1 MVMVSGVNYLK
12 VMSVEVRAIRKS
24 ITRNL
29 EELLGFIVGFQILPS
44 LVGYSAVESWSVN
57 IRNLVNSRSMRGNV
71 KKDIK
76 Y

>member
-1 MVMVSGVNYLK
+1 
-12 VMSVEVRAIRKS
+12 MSVEVRAISKS

-29 EELLGFIVGFQILPS
+29 EELFGFIVGFKILPS
-44 LVGYSAVESWSVN
+44 LVGYSGVESWSFN
-57 IRNLVNSRSMRGNV
+57 IRNLVISRSMRGNV